1 MGFLHHLESNDIHF
15 VGINYSADIDYN
27 VTYSILICM
36 AHLHLQD
43 DHIHHLQII
52 YKHIKMHKCT
62 KMSSPIDATLE

>member
-27 VTYSILICM
+27 VTYSMLICM

-43 DHIHHLQII
+43 DYIHHLQII
-52 YKHIKMHKCT
+52 YKHIKMTNTCSVRNIISAQK
-62 KMSSPIDATLE
+62 